1 MIVYRITTEEW
12 SKKLTAS
19 GNAARWNSRGNFM
32 IYTAQSRALACLEN
46 LVHRSGEGNSA
57 LYKVML
63 IDVPDNL
70 EIETTDV
77 KKLKKDWYSMVNYPY
92 CQSIGDKWLQAAET
106 VALKIPSSVIKQ
118 EFNFL
123 LNPNHSD
130 FKKIKLAGVESFD
143 FDERF

>member
-19 GNAARWNSRGNFM
+19 GYPARWNSRGNFM
-32 IYTAQSRALACLEN
+32 IYTAESRALACLEN

-57 LYKVML
+57 LYKVMV
-63 IDVPDNL
+63 IDIPDSL
-70 EIETTDV
+70 TIEITKV
-77 KKLKKDWYSMVNYPY
+77 KKLKPDWNSMANYPY
-92 CQSIGDKWLQAAET
+92 CQSIGDKWLQAAES
-106 VALKIPSSVIKQ
+106 VVLKVPSSVIKP

-123 LNPNHSD
+123 LNPNHAD
-130 FKKIKLAGVESFD
+130 FKKIKLAGVESFN